1 MTINAKA
8 TGTASTIPAGL
19 AAGALASGTM
29 TLLGTLAA
37 AKLIDME
44 IVAWS
49 QAGYAVLVILLL
61 SAWMGAMVAA
71 GKVKR
76 RRMAVC
82 MGSGAVYMLMLL
94 AVTALFFGGKYSGVG
109 ETALLILCGSMVA
122 VFMGEPGKRRRKT
135 VKTKKGYR

>member
-1 MTINAKA
+1 MTINAKV

-19 AAGALASGTM
+19 AAGALVSGTM

-44 IVAWS
+44 ILSWS
-49 QAGYAVLVILLL
+49 QSGYAVLVILLL

-71 GKVKR
+71 GKIKR
-76 RRMAVC
+76 RRVAVC
-82 MGSGAVYMLMLL
+82 VGSGVVYMLMLL
-94 AVTALFFGGKYSGVG
+94 CTTALFFGGKYSGVG

-122 VFMGEPGKRRRKT
+122 VFTSEPGTRRKS
-135 VKTKKGYR
+135 TKSKRGYR